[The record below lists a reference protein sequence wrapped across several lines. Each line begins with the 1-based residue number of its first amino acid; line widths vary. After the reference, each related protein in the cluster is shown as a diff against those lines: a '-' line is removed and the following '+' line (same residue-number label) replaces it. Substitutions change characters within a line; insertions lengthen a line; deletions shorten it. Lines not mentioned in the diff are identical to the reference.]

1 MGRGRTR
8 KPRRERLPS
17 RQCLLSFPT
26 MKVAD
31 SLNLKDRMELKV
43 DIVTSLCAAMMS
55 IAQEIRGTLRG
66 LRSGAAA

>member
-1 MGRGRTR
+1 
-8 KPRRERLPS
+8 
-17 RQCLLSFPT
+17 